1 MFDVVVFLLTATA
14 VSFAVYKTDDTNFQI
29 AVVPL
34 AIGLLFWLLPEGERG
49 AGGLGIAVGTLAYL
63 GHFLFMRVRA
73 APMPDYASSSG
84 ARAMPV
90 TAGSRPDTHPGA
102 PAVTPRGPDGPYY
115 RPGSP
120 EKQQLADDATIG
132 ERMFF
137 VGRVLNKDG
146 APIGGAIIEIWQADG
161 GGEYDHEGFNCR
173 GHQFT
178 DKDGQFGFDT
188 VKPSGYG
195 TRSFSLVGSV
205 DFRSAHIHVKIR
217 VEDRTTTTQV
227 WFPDDERNRLDVAYW
242 KFKNTNVVSYDE
254 EAEVLTSRFD
264 FVI

>member
-1 MFDVVVFLLTATA
+1 MFDVAVFLLTATA

-49 AGGLGIAVGTLAYL
+49 AGSIGLAVGALAYL
-63 GHFLFMRVRA
+63 GQFLFMRVRA

-84 ARAMPV
+84 AQAMAA
-90 TAGSRPDTHPGA
+90 TAGSRPDTHPGTLSA
-102 PAVTPRGPDGPYY
+102 TPKGPDGPYY

-120 EKQQLADDATIG
+120 EKRRIADNATLG
-132 ERMFF
+132 ERMLF
-137 VGRVLNKDG
+137 VGRVLNREG
-146 APIGGAIIEIWQADG
+146 APVEGAIIEIWQADG
-161 GGEYDHEGFNCR
+161 DGEYDHEGFNCR

-178 DKDGQFGFDT
+178 GKNGQFNFDT
-188 VKPSGYG
+188 VKPRGYG
-195 TRSFSLVGSV
+195 TRSLSLVGSL
-205 DFRSAHIHVKIR
+205 DFRSAHIHVKVR
-217 VEDRTTTTQV
+217 VGGRTTTTQV

-254 EAEVLTSRFD
+254 DAEVLTSRFD